1 MKSKHSQVQA
11 KFFDQQ
17 PPLSPWTELLVEK
30 GVSLSFKPKEIF
42 LKKVFD
48 NWGFKASDRV
58 LDVGCGQGIYLARL
72 ARSYGFKGVGIDI
85 SRKSIEYAQK
95 HLADKR
101 LRFEAGEAIKLPF
114 TEASFDKVVSFDA
127 LEHIEA
133 QEKAVKEMVR
143 VLKPGGRLLVYTLNK
158 NDKYSLDWI
167 WHKLGFKVYEQA
179 MHKPELFVDA
189 GWIKKLLSSLGMRQV
204 KVRFFDAF
212 FSLGMSEIIMITA
225 LGFKKIGL
233 GKSKLMG
240 KLFLGFTSLMS
251 RILYPVIFIL
261 DSWWL
266 MRGYSVGLCIEARKR
281 EG

>member
-1 MKSKHSQVQA
+1 MGYSDEQA
-11 KFFDQQ
+11 RFFDKN

-48 NWGFKASDRV
+48 SWGFKASDRV

-72 ARSYGFKGVGIDI
+72 AKSYGFEGVGVDI
-85 SRKSIEYAQK
+85 SRKSVEYAQK
-95 HLADKR
+95 HLAGKK
-101 LRFEAGEAIKLPF
+101 LRFKVGEATKLPF

-143 VLKPGGRLLVYTLNK
+143 VLKPGGRLLIYTLNK
-158 NDKYSLDWI
+158 NDKYSLDWM
-167 WHKLGFKVYEQA
+167 WHKLGFKVYERA

-189 GWIKKLLSSLGMRQV
+189 GFIKKQLKSLGMRQIRI
-204 KVRFFDAF
+204 RFFDAF
-212 FSLGMSEIIMITA
+212 VGLGMSELIMVSA
-225 LGFKKIGL
+225 LGLQKIGL
-233 GKSKLMG
+233 RKSRWLG
-240 KLFLGFTSLMS
+240 KLFLGLTSLMS

-266 MRGYSVGLCIEARKR
+266 MRGHSVGLCLEARKR